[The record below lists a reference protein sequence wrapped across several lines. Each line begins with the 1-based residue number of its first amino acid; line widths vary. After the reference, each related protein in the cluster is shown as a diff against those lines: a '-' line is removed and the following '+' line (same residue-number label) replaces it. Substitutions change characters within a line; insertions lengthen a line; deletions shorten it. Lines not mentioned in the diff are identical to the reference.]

1 MIFPQ
6 GGWYEHLNQTLE
18 EKEMNPIG
26 FLFVA
31 VGVLSFMGGIL
42 NWDWF
47 FNSFKARM
55 VAKTFGRSG
64 AQIFH
69 CILGLALIVVGAL
82 TTFGI
87 IL

>member
-1 MIFPQ
+1 
-6 GGWYEHLNQTLE
+6 
-18 EKEMNPIG
+18 MNPIG
-26 FLFVA
+26 LIFVA
-31 VGVLSFMGGIL
+31 TGVLSFMGGIF

-47 FNSFKARM
+47 FNTFKARM
-55 VAKTFGRSG
+55 VVKTFGRYG
-64 AQIFH
+64 ARIFH